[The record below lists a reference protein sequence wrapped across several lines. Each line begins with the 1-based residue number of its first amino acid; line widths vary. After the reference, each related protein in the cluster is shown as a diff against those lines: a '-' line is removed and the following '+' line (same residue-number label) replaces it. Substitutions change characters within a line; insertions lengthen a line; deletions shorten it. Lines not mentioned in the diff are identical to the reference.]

1 MKMHM
6 KVINHYKTI
15 LYLQLYQFRQTKYW
29 SVILFKFFVKINIF
43 KQKHWIDYS
52 VYPSQKHRLNTYDVS
67 IFIITNITY
76 HQLYIHVRSL
86 YVEYIRHKS
95 YACWMLNNNLYT
107 FSVLLASIIWNFGEI
122 WYYIG
127 ILKKSNNF
135 ISYCNVFI

>member
-1 MKMHM
+1 MFKL
-6 KVINHYKTI
+6 T
-15 LYLQLYQFRQTKYW
+15 YLNK
-29 SVILFKFFVKINIF
+29 NIELITVF
-43 KQKHWIDYS
+43 IPAK
-52 VYPSQKHRLNTYDVS
+52 KHRLNTHDVS

-76 HQLYIHVRSL
+76 HQLYIRSL

-127 ILKKSNNF
+127 ILKKSNNSF
-135 ISYCNVFI
+135 RIVTFLSSIHLLIFLIWNEYFAFSSICFFKRTI